1 MRGLES
7 LRRGLVGLV
16 LCFLWFFFFFRI
28 VFGDQSNGWRKY
40 GLRGKTERQG
50 DQLGG
55 CGHLLVTDGNCEPEQ
70 RRRGDG
76 QEGRP

>member
-1 MRGLES
+1 M
-7 LRRGLVGLV
+7 
-16 LCFLWFFFFFRI
+16 
-28 VFGDQSNGWRKY
+28 FGDQSNGWRKY

-76 QEGRP
+76 